1 MNIVSSDAQTD
12 RPARPQTTTRPEA
25 YQFSPTHPELP
36 GQLLHREYVEDLVE
50 ARTQLAERFSIRLR
64 LLEGLK
70 RRHLQIEHSPTF
82 PAA

>member
-1 MNIVSSDAQTD
+1 MNMFSSDAHTN
-12 RPARPQTTTRPEA
+12 RPARLQTTTRPEA

-50 ARTQLAERFSIRLR
+50 ARTQLVERFSIRLR
-64 LLEGLK
+64 LLERLK
-70 RRHLQIEHSPTF
+70 PRDLQIKHAPAF